1 MANNNGKTQRGA
13 VLVETAITMA
23 LFMLMVMAVFEL
35 ALLISEWSR
44 SVEAT
49 RHLARELVVNDPPVD
64 LSSLDCTAGTTISF
78 TCAEQDCGDA
88 WTRASRI
95 VPTLAASSMRVTY
108 ACSSASYPDRPEEMP
123 VLTLTVALEDHTTEL
138 AIPGLVGLPVDI
150 AIPDFSTSRI
160 TEDMHTPGG

>member
-1 MANNNGKTQRGA
+1 MVNNARQIQKGA

-23 LFMLMVMAVFEL
+23 LFMLLVMAIFEL

-49 RHLARELVVNDPPVD
+49 RHVARELVVNDPPVD
-64 LSSLDCTAGTTISF
+64 LSTLDCTVGNTISF

-88 WTRASRI
+88 WARASRI
-95 VPTLAASSMRVTY
+95 VPTLDAGSMRVTY
-108 ACSSASYPDRPEEMP
+108 ACSSASYPERPEEMP
-123 VLTLTVALEDHTTEL
+123 VLTLTVTLEDHTSEL

-150 AIPDFSTSRI
+150 AIPGFSTTRI